1 MGVVTMIGSNKEII
15 KKSET
20 EGGFESIP
28 VFFNFGYQFESQYL
42 NQGRI
47 QGLFEFIPSITGLE
61 QGLTIPSLTI
71 LHGVR
76 DNKTGFEFAFG
87 PTFGFSPTAKGYYDK
102 NNDWQLESNWDVQ
115 EINPNDSTSMILAP
129 NPNPILNRL
138 DSRGEYKLT
147 TGFLIGLGFSIK
159 SGNINIP
166 INLYTVFQKKSMRAG
181 ISIGINARKKKR

>member
-1 MGVVTMIGSNKEII
+1 MIGSNKEII
-15 KKSET
+15 KKPES

-61 QGLTIPSLTI
+61 QGLTIPSFTI

-87 PTFGFSPTAKGYYDK
+87 PTFGFSPTSKGYYDDG
-102 NNDWQLESNWDVQ
+102 NNWHLESEWNTQ
-115 EINPNDSTSMILAP
+115 EVDPNDSTLSILAP
-129 NPNPILNRL
+129 NPNTIVKRL
-138 DSRGEYKLT
+138 DSRGKYELT
-147 TGFLIGLGFSIK
+147 TGFLIGMGFSIK

-166 INLYTVFQKKSMRAG
+166 INLYAVFQKKSMRTG
-181 ISIGINARKKKR
+181 ISIGINARKNKK